1 SCSCRSS
8 RAASSTSIS
17 TSIRARSAAGSR
29 SRTCRSSITSR
40 PSSRRPRSRRCSR
53 PRADMFATMIKA
65 RETRRARPCAGH
77 PRLAFWAAMKTWMA
91 GTRPAMTWRG
101 CQSLRRVAAR
111 ILAATEL
118 SLTTYGV
125 AAQTTHRILYGKA
138 ITLIIPN
145 APGGSFDLYAR
156 LAASHLG
163 RFIPGHPA
171 IVAQNMPG
179 AAGMQAANYLTSL
192 APKDGTVLSVL
203 VPNITLAQ
211 ILGVASI
218 AYDTRRFN
226 WIGRIIATTAT
237 LFTLHTSGTTT
248 LSDLKTRE
256 TLVASTG
263 PLSQAEINST
273 MLNGVVGTRF
283 KLIRGYR
290 GSGEAALAV
299 ERGEADGTLMPW
311 EFLKSAHADWLRDRK
326 ISIVAR
332 YVRHPIPERPDVRSV
347 FDLAETEEQR
357 SVLALFLGSDEM
369 GHPIAMPPGVPRQRV
384 EAVRRALAA
393 MINDPEF
400 LADAAKRKLDLLPG
414 SFDELEKTVAEAFA
428 ATPFAIETA
437 RKFYRQ

>member
-1 SCSCRSS
+1 MRRLTSALLV
-8 RAASSTSIS
+8 AASIAAVSP
-17 TSIRARSAAGSR
+17 AR
-29 SRTCRSSITSR
+29 
-40 PSSRRPRSRRCSR
+40 
-53 PRADMFATMIKA
+53 
-65 RETRRARPCAGH
+65 
-77 PRLAFWAAMKTWMA
+77 
-91 GTRPAMTWRG
+91 
-101 CQSLRRVAAR
+101 
-111 ILAATEL
+111 
-118 SLTTYGV
+118 
-125 AAQTTHRILYGKA
+125 AQTPEEFYRGKT
-138 ITLIIPN
+138 INLIIPN

-171 IVAQNMPG
+171 VVAQNMPG
-179 AAGMQAANYLTSL
+179 AAGMQAANYLTSV

-237 LFTLHTSGTTT
+237 LFTWHTSGTKT
-248 LSDLKTRE
+248 LADLKTRD

-273 MLNGVVGTRF
+273 MLNGVVGTKF

-311 EFLKSAHADWLRDRK
+311 EFLKSAHADWLREGK
-326 ISIVAR
+326 ISIVAI
-332 YVRHPIPERPDVRSV
+332 YVRRPIAERPDVRSV
-347 FDLAETEEQR
+347 YDLAETSEQAN
-357 SVLALFLGSDEM
+357 VLRLFLGADEM
-369 GHPIAMPPGVPRQRV
+369 GHPIAMPPDVPRDRV
-384 EAVRRALAA
+384 DAVRAALMA
-393 MINDPEF
+393 MVKDPEF

-414 SFDELEKTVAEAFA
+414 THEEFERTVAEAFA
-428 ATPFAIETA
+428 ASAAEIEIA
-437 RKFYRQ
+437 RKYYKQ